1 MKKTR
6 MTIMLMATMTM
17 MTLAT
22 ACSSDD
28 PLSAD
33 DYSYTVID
41 GSGGVSSSSTS
52 SSSSAYAGMN
62 SFTVAIDKTTA
73 EPESTVA
80 AQYPDTSD
88 APSANTFSK
97 TVNIDMTNPKDP
109 LLTA

>member
-1 MKKTR
+1 
-6 MTIMLMATMTM
+6 MLMVAMTM

-41 GSGGVSSSSTS
+41 GSSSVSSSSSS

-62 SFTVAIDKTTA
+62 SFAIAIDKTTA
-73 EPESTVA
+73 EPN
-80 AQYPDTSD
+80 P
-88 APSANTFSK
+88 PSQHSIPRLAMLPVPTLSPRRS
-97 TVNIDMTNPKDP
+97 ISI
-109 LLTA
+109 